1 MPLADENQYLDKIFA
16 RLSANANVYDLR
28 ETFSAH
34 NEEYIYYRTDH
45 HWTATG
51 AFYAYQ
57 QYAQS
62 KNLPVFDQNNASAV
76 EVKNFYGTH
85 YSKARNVNVVP
96 DVITYYDLPNEMTV
110 FTDGKGDVGTLYSK
124 EKFETRD
131 KYAAFLRGNN
141 GYSEIKGDGDG
152 SVLVIKD
159 SYANSFI
166 PYLTA
171 DYEKIGVVDYRMNLD
186 KIDAIM
192 EKGGYDRVLFLY
204 SFDAFSEDMYLA
216 SRIANA

>member
-1 MPLADENQYLDKIFA
+1 ML
-16 RLSANANVYDLR
+16 
-28 ETFSAH
+28 
-34 NEEYIYYRTDH
+34 YRT
-45 HWTATG
+45 
-51 AFYAYQ
+51 
-57 QYAQS
+57 
-62 KNLPVFDQNNASAV
+62 NARQHFLAGGRV
-76 EVKNFYGTH
+76 GKINVGFVQLVNFFASH
-85 YSKARNVNVVP
+85 
-96 DVITYYDLPNEMTV
+96 
-110 FTDGKGDVGTLYSK
+110 
-124 EKFETRD
+124 
-131 KYAAFLRGNN
+131 RGNN